1 MMDKTP
7 RQATYVTMGKYA
19 CYLFSL
25 IYIAEKL
32 THRHFDAEQVFAWA
46 KSAGFAGDDVFLGT
60 KAGTASAHYILAH
73 LTGKRWSMRNVYELD
88 YVPLEGEQVIA
99 RHEWV
104 VQESGMER
112 ISSHFVVD
120 DGKRGVEYDPMG
132 DSNTVKNGKLV
143 SLRVFTP
150 EARNVFKPV
159 AAKEEAYER
168 VD

>member
-1 MMDKTP
+1 MDKTP

-32 THRHFDAEQVFAWA
+32 THRRFDAEQILNWA
-46 KSAGFAGDDVFLGT
+46 KSAGFAGDDCFLGT
-60 KAGTASAHYILAH
+60 KAGTASAHYILGH
-73 LTGKRWSMRNVYELD
+73 LTGKRWTMRNVYELD
-88 YVPLEGEQVIA
+88 YIPQEGEQVIG
-99 RHEWV
+99 RYEWV
-104 VQESGMER
+104 VRESGMER

-120 DGKRGVEYDPMG
+120 DGKRGIEYDPIG
-132 DSNTVKNGKLV
+132 ESNTVKNGKLV

-150 EARNVFKPV
+150 EARNVFKGIG
-159 AAKEEAYER
+159 AKEVEGER